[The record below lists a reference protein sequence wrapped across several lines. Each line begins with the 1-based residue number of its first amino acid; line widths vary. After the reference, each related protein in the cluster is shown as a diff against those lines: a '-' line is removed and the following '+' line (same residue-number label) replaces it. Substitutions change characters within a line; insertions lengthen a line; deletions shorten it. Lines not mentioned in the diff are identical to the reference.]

1 MLLTLG
7 AAIIVIGVLIFVHE
21 LGHFIAAKAVGIG
34 VPRFS
39 IGLGPL
45 TPLAF
50 RRGETEYVISWIPL
64 GGYVKMA
71 SKEEQE
77 EAMSGLEGG
86 SLEQE
91 FPPEKLFENK
101 PLWARIVVISAG
113 VAMNFLFAWAVYFA
127 FATTVG
133 RTVDPT
139 TNVARVDDRYLP
151 EAAADLLDL
160 PANVQIL
167 RINGDTIPSWQEMAD
182 VLADPTS
189 AGLRF
194 EFAGADPVSVPIDGF
209 ALEERA
215 ALYRALKPYYE
226 AVIGV
231 VGDSSAA
238 AEAGFRVGDVVVAV
252 GDQPI
257 RHFEEIVELVEP
269 REGET
274 LEFRVLR
281 DGEPI
286 TIAAVLGSRI
296 LTNPATGEERTVGF
310 LGMGP
315 KIELRQLRWGF
326 WSGIGEG
333 ARRVKSNSELILG
346 VLKGLV
352 TGRVSARELGGP
364 VLIGQISGQV
374 ARQGLVALFSF
385 MALFSVNLAIL
396 NLLPIPVLD
405 GGQLVFL
412 LIEGIRGKPMPL
424 ELRVRFSQFG
434 LVILLGIMVLA
445 LTNDLLRVFGG

>member
-1 MLLTLG
+1 VLLTLG
-7 AAIIVIGVLIFVHE
+7 AAVIVIGVLIFVHE

-101 PLWARIVVISAG
+101 PLWARIIVISAG
-113 VAMNFLFAWAVYFA
+113 VAMNFLFAWGVYFV
-127 FATTVG
+127 FATTMG

-139 TNVARVDDRYLP
+139 TTVARVDDWYLP
-151 EAAADLLDL
+151 EAAAGLLDL
-160 PANVQIL
+160 PENVQIL
-167 RINGDTIPSWQEMAD
+167 RINGDTIPSWQEMGDA
-182 VLADPTS
+182 LTDPTS
-189 AGLRF
+189 DGLRF
-194 EFAGADPVSVPIDGF
+194 EFAGVDPIIVPIDGF
-209 ALEERA
+209 ALDQRFALYA
-215 ALYRALKPYYE
+215 ALKARHE
-226 AVIGV
+226 ARVASV
-231 VGDSSAA
+231 EDDSVAD
-238 AEAGFRVGDVVVAV
+238 EAGFQVDDVIVGLEGRPIAHWDQMVRVV
-252 GDQPI
+252 QQ
-257 RHFEEIVELVEP
+257 RS
-269 REGET
+269 GER
-274 LEFRVLR
+274 LEFTVLR
-281 DGEPI
+281 G
-286 TIAAVLGSRI
+286 GSQMT
-296 LTNPATGEERTVGF
+296 LVATPGSVTQAHPVTGEERTIGY
-310 LGMGP
+310 LGIGEP
-315 KIELRQLRWGF
+315 RPLRNLRWGLVG
-326 WSGIGEG
+326 GIVEG
-333 ARRVKSNSELILG
+333 GRRVKSDSKLIL
-346 VLKGLV
+346 VTLKGLI

-374 ARQGLVALFSF
+374 ARRGLVALFSF